1 MIVKSQVGR
10 ALLPSLYASRISYSV
25 VVSRVHYS
33 LAMASE
39 IKGNDNAMFCRRPV
53 GRGVESWRHPHA
65 WEDLEL
71 SSMPNKELSFWQ
83 PRVVSAGHPV
93 GGKNHSF
100 HGSRGCL
107 TFGPP
112 ILKDLTNYN
121 TIFSSEPHFPL
132 FSLAKGT
139 EVYICLLE
147 LTI

>member
-1 MIVKSQVGR
+1 
-10 ALLPSLYASRISYSV
+10 
-25 VVSRVHYS
+25 
-33 LAMASE
+33 MASE

-107 TFGPP
+107 TFCPP

-121 TIFSSEPHFPL
+121 TIFSSVTCYAQATHRYIYSFFPAFRAPSFL
-132 FSLAKGT
+132 
-139 EVYICLLE
+139 YIIPIYTHIIHTAPSGLDMVAMP
-147 LTI
+147 